1 MHKASLALLGAALFA
16 TSAGGAFAQAAG
28 SPEIR
33 FWTDVSPA
41 NCAEHARAKVVSTKA
56 AKNGDVSVKVK
67 LKDGKS
73 HTSTVNKA
81 KAEFFPVGSDFC
93 AQDL

>member
-1 MHKASLALLGAALFA
+1 MKQFPRFLLAAIML
-16 TSAGGAFAQAAG
+16 TSSAGGAFAQAAA
-28 SPEIR
+28 PEIR
-33 FWTDVSPA
+33 FWTDVSAA
-41 NCAEHARAKVVSTKA
+41 NCADHARSKVLSAKA
-56 AKNGDVSVKVK
+56 LKNGDVTVKVK

-81 KAEFFPVGSDFC
+81 KAEYFPVGSDFC